1 MIKKVGW
8 DKKLAKEWG
17 KYKPPSRPSS
27 GEIRIYESYIR
38 ELPRKSK
45 ILIMGSTPELRDL
58 TAKYKIDTTICDWSE
73 DVYRALKLLVKHKA
87 KETFIRGDWREMNF
101 GEKFDMIIGD
111 CSTTVV
117 PYKDLDTVISN
128 VSRNLV
134 PNGLAIQRIW
144 VRHKKEKYSVSKIVK
159 IFKKKPK
166 NMHWYT
172 WMLFTVFLHYYDTKN
187 ESLSGADIYEKMNKD
202 YKKGRLPK
210 RLLELFSL
218 VKNHKTP
225 NNVLLKR
232 DLEKMLKMYFRIIK
246 IEYGNDNF
254 RKYAPIYVLENS
266 RQIS

>member
-159 IFKKKPK
+159 IF
-166 NMHWYT
+166 NYYILV
-172 WMLFTVFLHYYDTKN
+172 LF
-187 ESLSGADIYEKMNKD
+187 
-202 YKKGRLPK
+202 
-210 RLLELFSL
+210 
-218 VKNHKTP
+218 
-225 NNVLLKR
+225 
-232 DLEKMLKMYFRIIK
+232 LEKNKAITSIYQLPYFFRTRIIP
-246 IEYGNDNF
+246 ELNDGNRDVIFSMIFIGNGTSF
-254 RKYAPIYVLENS
+254 ASSVGDPIVLITSNPSLLSQNYLPERLS
-266 RQIS
+266 S